1 MKLILLSYY
10 QQNKVD
16 NLSIGTSALYGQVF
30 RDKQLRTHEA
40 ETKRMTVLIAT
51 CHGGLSPGYTCY
63 KKASDAFL
71 NTQLT
76 RVIQVGGRLVT
87 PLPKNKSCEA
97 SCLCIA
103 CYECR
108 LPSS

>member
-1 MKLILLSYY
+1 MTILMETSHKVLS
-10 QQNKVD
+10 Q
-16 NLSIGTSALYGQVF
+16 G
-30 RDKQLRTHEA
+30 
-40 ETKRMTVLIAT
+40 
-51 CHGGLSPGYTCY
+51 CTCY
-63 KKASDAFL
+63 KKASYAFL

-76 RVIQVGGRLVT
+76 RVMQVGGRLVT

-103 CYECR
+103 CYECG